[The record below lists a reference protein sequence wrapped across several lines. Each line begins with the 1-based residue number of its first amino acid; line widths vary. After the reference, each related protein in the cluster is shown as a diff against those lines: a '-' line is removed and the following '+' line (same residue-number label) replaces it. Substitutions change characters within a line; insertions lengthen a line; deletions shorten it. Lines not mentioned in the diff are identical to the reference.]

1 MSKTVV
7 VDKSSAELLV
17 MDGPRKGAHHTIV
30 SYSNTDKPKK
40 KLLVERPDA
49 MRLDEC

>member
-1 MSKTVV
+1 MSKAVV

-17 MDGPRKGAHHTIV
+17 TDGPRKGAGHTVV
-30 SYSNTDKPKK
+30 SYSNTEKPKN

>member
-17 MDGPRKGAHHTIV
+17 MDGPRKGAGPTVV
-30 SYSNTDKPKK
+30 SYSKIDKPKK
-40 KLLVERPDA
+40 KLLVERSDA
-49 MRLDEC
+49 MKLDEC

>member
-1 MSKTVV
+1 MSKTV

-17 MDGPRKGAHHTIV
+17 MDAPRKSAGHTVV
-30 SYSNTDKPKK
+30 SYSNTKKPKK